1 MPFKLPIAAAFAS
14 IRVELAFTLAET
26 SAMFAVLPATC
37 LDTLTIAFVLLVTS
51 VRIALISATFTSTL
65 LLILATLF

>member
-1 MPFKLPIAAAFAS
+1 M
-14 IRVELAFTLAET
+14 ELAFTLAET

-37 LDTLTIAFVLLVTS
+37 LVTLAIAVVLLVTS
-51 VRIALISATFTSTL
+51 VRIALISAVFTSTL